1 MPISLPDLPFNQNAL
16 EPHVSQK
23 TMTFHYDR
31 HHRGY
36 VDKLNKLIKDTAY
49 DDLTLEEIIV
59 RARKQGDIA
68 VLNNAAQAWNHTF
81 FWNSMSPNG
90 GRPGGVIKQKIEAS
104 FNDVD
109 EFKKQFRSAA
119 LSQFGSGWVWLLIE
133 RGNIRIAST
142 GNAET
147 PAGTD
152 LIPILTLD
160 VWEHAYYLDYQN
172 ERARFVDA
180 FLDNLINWDFAAAN
194 LEAAQSGKAA

>member
-1 MPISLPDLPFNQNAL
+1 MLISLPDLPFNQNAL
-16 EPHVSQK
+16 EPYVSQK

-90 GRPGGVIKQKIEAS
+90 GRPSGVIKQKIEAS
-104 FNDVD
+104 FKDVD
-109 EFKKQFRSAA
+109 EFKKQFRSTA
-119 LSQFGSGWVWLLIE
+119 LNQFGSGWVWLLLE